1 MQSLVEIKNNQIVV
15 SSRQIASNFGKL
27 HKDVLR
33 TIESLLGQRKIAPIF
48 FMRGHYLIHMEET
61 RNVFL

>member
-33 TIESLLGQRKIAPIF
+33 TI
-48 FMRGHYLIHMEET
+48 
-61 RNVFL
+61 

>member
-33 TIESLLGQRKIAPIF
+33 TIESLIRSAQNCANL
-48 FMRGHYLIHMEET
+48 
-61 RNVFL
+61 FL